1 MPKKITLGS
10 NNQTLTLEDA
20 PFASGGE
27 GELYRIIAPSAYKS
41 SVAKLYFKE
50 KRTAKQEE
58 KIKYLIE
65 NPPELAQ
72 QEGHQAVIWLEDS
85 AYEAGNFIGFIMPFA
100 KGAKLEILCSNR
112 IPKQFVNDWKRFS
125 LKVPAARDLR
135 LKICFNIATAVYKI
149 HKTQKYVLVDLK
161 PDNIIIQPNG
171 YISIVDIDSV
181 QVVENE
187 LLIFP
192 ARVATPEF
200 SPPEYYGEAKPG
212 KTVIF
217 ETWDRFGLAVIFYKL
232 LFGIHPYAGTS
243 LPPNDIFV
251 NLQDKIK
258 AGLFVHSPMKK
269 GSFKVIPPPHK
280 AFLSLPVHVQ
290 NLFVRCFEYGHENF
304 YERPTAN
311 EWCWGTTP
319 RPPLIAMRKLPSMA
333 LPMNVVQYTP
343 AISLS
348 VSGGDIKMPNLQTV
362 PPRPYRHKWMET
374 NFLLPRIV
382 AGSAIFFFLF
392 WLFGRTMPFT
402 MITFFQLMSIL
413 ATGIVVAG
421 LDYYSLDVVKEKD
434 LARKFKKEVGQQKR
448 EKRASVNQ
456 TIRTLQRIPKAEQ
469 EVQNSFY
476 QEQSKILHEER
487 MKIDSIVSNY
497 RKIVT
502 TKDHEVIKLNQ
513 LELEKVQAIEVDLLK
528 NVDLK
533 AVKEINFLPL
543 PDKVVWIEQKIE
555 KPDLDDSTDYL
566 KGLKDVLEQ
575 IQPLNETFEKEREVI
590 AASFSEKHDA
600 IKDVCETAYNE
611 LTTQVG
617 AINIKTKTIKETLF
631 EGTLA
636 THASDIQQ
644 TNTALQQV
652 KKEIIELE
660 DLFQNFNSV
669 SNTLLEYKHINFK
682 EYLRLAYLFGK
693 RKP

>member
-187 LLIFP
+187 RLIFP

>member
-10 NNQTLTLEDA
+10 NNQTLTLENS

-27 GELYRIIAPSAYKS
+27 GELYRIIAPAAYQS

-50 KRTAKQEE
+50 KRTVKQEE
-58 KIKYLIE
+58 KIKYLIA

-85 AYEAGNFIGFIMPFA
+85 AYEAGHFAGFIMPYA

-125 LKVPAARDLR
+125 LKVAEARDLR

-187 LLIFP
+187 RLAFP

-232 LFGIHPYAGTS
+232 LFGIHPYAATS

-269 GSFKVIPPPHK
+269 GTFKVIPPPHK
-280 AFLSLPVHVQ
+280 AFLSLPVHIQ
-290 NLFVRCFEYGHENF
+290 NLFVRCFEYGHDNF

-348 VSGGDIKMPNLQTV
+348 VSGEDIKMPNLQTV

-402 MITFFQLMSIL
+402 VITFFQLISIL
-413 ATGIVVAG
+413 ITGIVVAG
-421 LDYYSLDVVKEKD
+421 LDYYSLPVVKEKE
-434 LARKFKKEVGQQKR
+434 LARKFKKEVGHQKR

-456 TIRTLQRIPKAEQ
+456 TIRELQRIPKAEQ

-487 MKIDSIVSNY
+487 VKIDSIVSNY

-502 TKDHEVIKLNQ
+502 TKDHEVINLNQ

-555 KPDLDDSTDYL
+555 KPDLDDSEDYL

-575 IQPLNETFEKEREVI
+575 LEPLNKTFEQERAAI

-600 IKDVCETAYNE
+600 IKDICETAYNE
-611 LTTQVG
+611 LTTQVS

-636 THASDIQQ
+636 THANDIQQ
-644 TNTALQQV
+644 TNATLQQV

>member
-1 MPKKITLGS
+1 MPKRITLGS
-10 NNQTLTLEDA
+10 NNQTLTLENA

-27 GELYRIIAPSAYKS
+27 GELYRILAPANYKS

-58 KIKYLIE
+58 KIKYLIA
-65 NPPELAQ
+65 NPPELAR

-85 AYEAGNFIGFIMPFA
+85 AYENGEFLGFIMPFA
-100 KGAKLEILCSNR
+100 KGAKLEILCSNK
-112 IPKQFVNDWKRFS
+112 IPKQYVNDWKRFS
-125 LKVPAARDLR
+125 LKMPEARDLR

-171 YISIVDIDSV
+171 YVSIVDIDSV

-187 LLIFP
+187 RLVFP

-232 LFGIHPYAGTS
+232 LFGIHPYAATS

-258 AGLFVHSPMKK
+258 AGLFVHSPVKK
-269 GSFKVIPPPHK
+269 GTFKIIPPPHK
-280 AFLSLPVHVQ
+280 VFLSLPIHIQ
-290 NLFVRCFEYGHENF
+290 NLFVRCFEYGHDNF

-319 RPPLIAMRKLPSMA
+319 RPPLISMRKLPSMA
-333 LPMNVVQYTP
+333 LPMNVIQYTP

-348 VSGGDIKMPNLQTV
+348 VSGGDVTIPNLQIV
-362 PPRPYRHKWMET
+362 PPKPYRHKWMET
-374 NFLLPRIV
+374 NFRLPRIV
-382 AGSAIFFFLF
+382 AGTAIFIFLF

-402 MITFFQLMSIL
+402 TVTVFQLLSIL
-413 ATGIVVAG
+413 ATGVIVAG
-421 LDYYSLDVVKEKD
+421 IDYYSLPTVKEKE

-456 TIRTLQRIPKAEQ
+456 HIRDLQRIPKAEQ
-469 EVQNSFY
+469 EVQNEFY

-487 MKIDSIVSNY
+487 MKIDGIVSNY

-502 TKDHEVIKLNQ
+502 QKDHEVIKLNQ
-513 LELEKVQAIEVDLLK
+513 QELEKVQSIEANLLK
-528 NVDLK
+528 NVDLE
-533 AVKEINFLPL
+533 AVTDINFLPL
-543 PDKVVWIEQKIE
+543 PDKMVWIEQKIE
-555 KPDLDDSTDYL
+555 RPDLDDSEDYL
-566 KGLKDVLEQ
+566 QNLKDVLEQ
-575 IQPLNETFEKEREVI
+575 LKPLNETFEKERQTI
-590 AASFSEKHDA
+590 ADSFSEKHDA
-600 IKDVCETAYNE
+600 IKNVCETAYNE
-611 LTTQVG
+611 LTTQVND
-617 AINIKTKTIKETLF
+617 INTKTTTIKETLF
-631 EGTLA
+631 KGTLS
-636 THASDIQQ
+636 THAEDIQK
-644 TNTALQQV
+644 TNTALQEV

-682 EYLRLAYLFGK
+682 EYLRQAYLFGK